1 MKTTVMTILD
11 AKEMLEKM
19 VAYME
24 ENFSDFKEC
33 RENFL
38 KAVAELRSQLGDEPI
53 DKMLA
58 AIDRRS
64 EADML
69 FCGSLGYQANLANFR
84 DPVARTFMDVDFED
98 YLRVDVLGNMP
109 QRDEAERELNDF
121 YHSLTEEQKEIHDA
135 ISSYLVSLELDLT
148 KLAHYRGFMFA
159 NHMLYFTEP
168 GYHSNFCLTLKYQSF
183 MEDWFHVQFDD
194 IKHVTLEDIEA
205 IKKAKEQKT
214 EEKTDAPDEDKDKA
228 VNE

>member
-1 MKTTVMTILD
+1 MNTNVMTILD
-11 AKEMLEKM
+11 AKSMLEKM
-19 VAYME
+19 TAYME
-24 ENFSDFKEC
+24 EYFKDFKSC
-33 RENFL
+33 REEFL
-38 KAVAELRSQLGDEPI
+38 KAVEKLREQLGDESV

-58 AIDRRS
+58 AIERRC

-98 YLRVDVLGNMP
+98 YLRVEVLQDMP
-109 QRDEAERELNDF
+109 QRDAAERELNAF
-121 YHSLTEEQKEIHDA
+121 YDSLNDEQKEIHDA

-159 NHMLYFTEP
+159 NKMLYYTEP
-168 GYHSNFCLTLKYQSF
+168 GYHSNFCLALKYQSF
-183 MEDWFHVQFDD
+183 LEEWFDVQFDD
-194 IKHVTLEDIEA
+194 IKHVSIEEVEA
-205 IKKAKEQKT
+205 ILNQRE
-214 EEKTDAPDEDKDKA
+214 KDKV